1 MKLFYMQ
8 KILFIIFLL
17 CVLSSAI
24 WGQEAQTITVL
35 PFLASDVPTY
45 LPLVVGKIIE
55 GSLEKTAAFNVVS
68 QDDIKNLLGEDYND
82 YLGCEDPVCAIE
94 IGEKIGA
101 KQIIAGTVSL
111 LDGKYVIESVIIDVE
126 TAKIIYSET
135 ENVESIKDLNKACEK
150 LAVNLAQNANP
161 DLVIEIPD
169 SEKRTHVDAMTMEV
183 EEDKTAETD
192 TTGNDETDVS
202 GTTTM
207 NMDTENG
214 GDSAI
219 EEEVLVTLKFNVPA
233 YLFYTS
239 GHLSNTAGNIVQNI
253 ALQIQMAANDA
264 YNEYISA
271 GVDAADIYS
280 STETGYESL
289 YNLYL
294 NSTYLYYGLWAGG
307 GLVTGISNG
316 FLSNSHLSLG
326 GKILKTS
333 GVLINT
339 AGNVANAISVIQL
352 LKVRSTYIDYMKD
365 DGTSTSELYK
375 LYNDNY
381 VLYNLEKIIGYSL
394 WGGGTLLDITS
405 YLLPG
410 KKSYSRPGFLEQLL
424 SGLGYLMLSAGN
436 YSFSIGTNKLLTAD
450 QTFSNYMAADEF
462 SVGSI
467 YNEYVSNLREYEI
480 YSYVSYGLWTA
491 GTVALISSLFI
502 PEKSVTVEVAETPY
516 DISIRPAL
524 LGLGVNVGIQWK

>member
-1 MKLFYMQ
+1 MKLFYIR

-17 CVLSSAI
+17 GILSSVV
-24 WGQEAQTITVL
+24 WGQEGETITVL
-35 PFLASDVPTY
+35 PFIASDVPTY

-55 GSLEKTAAFNVVS
+55 GSLEKTAAFNVIS
-68 QDDIKNLLGEDYND
+68 QDDIKKLLGEDYND
-82 YLGCEDPVCAIE
+82 YLGCEDPACAIE
-94 IGEKIGA
+94 IGEKLGA

-111 LDGKYVIESVIIDVE
+111 LDGKYAIESVIIDVE
-126 TAKIIYSET
+126 SAKIIHSET
-135 ENVESIKDLNKACEK
+135 ESVDSIKDLNGACEK
-150 LAVNLAQNANP
+150 LAVNLARNANP

-183 EEDKTAETD
+183 ETDETTETD
-192 TTGNDETDVS
+192 TAINDVTDVS
-202 GTTTM
+202 STTAM
-207 NMDTENG
+207 DKDTEIE
-214 GDSAI
+214 GDPVV
-219 EEEVLVTLKFNVPA
+219 EEELNTLKFNVPA

-253 ALQIQMAANDA
+253 ALQIQLAAYDT
-264 YNEYISA
+264 YNEYMSA

-316 FLSNSHLSLG
+316 FLGNSHLSLG
-326 GKILKTS
+326 GKIINAG
-333 GVLINT
+333 GVLLNT
-339 AGNVANAISVIQL
+339 AGTMANAISVIQL

-365 DGTSTSELYK
+365 DGTNTSD
-375 LYNDNY
+375 LYNLYNENY
-381 VLYNLEKIIGYSL
+381 TLYNLEKIVGYSL
-394 WGGGTLLDITS
+394 WGSGVLLDVTS
-405 YLLPG
+405 YLVPG
-410 KKSYSRPGFLEQLL
+410 KKSYSRSGFLEQLL

-436 YSFSIGTNKLLTAD
+436 YSFSIGTNKLLAAD
-450 QTFSNYMAADEF
+450 QNFTDYMAADEF
-462 SVGSI
+462 SVDSM
-467 YNEYVSNLREYEI
+467 YKEYESNLREYEI
-480 YSYVSYGLWTA
+480 YSYASYGLWAA

-502 PEKSVTVEVAETPY
+502 PEKSVTVEVVETPY